1 MTRATLSVWKRKRES
16 GGGEKKRE
24 GNVGEER
31 RKSERAVRM
40 LGGT

>member
-16 GGGEKKRE
+16 SGGEKRE
-24 GNVGEER
+24 GNVGEKR